1 MTDLGVAE
9 PRRINKGVL
18 YFFGALGGIL
28 FGYDIG
34 VISGVLLFIEKSWNL
49 SYTMDGVVG
58 ACFAFGAMFGAAI
71 GSRWIDRLGRRRSI
85 MLGGA
90 IFGIGTLGCLA
101 SPDVGLFVAFR
112 FIAGFGVGVTSAT
125 IPAYL
130 SELAPRSTRGALSA
144 LNQLMIV
151 GGVAIAYGVDWALS
165 SSGDWRLMIAF
176 GLVPVVMLLIGMPF
190 LPETPRW
197 LLMRGREQEA
207 RRVIRAAQGDV
218 DIDREV
224 KEIQTV
230 IKLDTTQRGN
240 LRDLVRPWAL
250 PALLIAL
257 LLGVG
262 QQFSGVNAIN
272 VYAPTMFKALGAS
285 TSSSLGESLAIGVA
299 KVLLTIWVIFVVD
312 KWGRRPLLLVGSLF
326 MAAMLAALGVVV
338 TTVQGGSGFAV
349 LLFIAYLAGYEL
361 GWGAIVWLMVSEV
374 FPLRVRG
381 VGMSVTSTALWA
393 ATFMVTLVFPI
404 MDHHIGLAGS
414 SWIFAGINIVLFILV
429 LAFVPETKGRSLEQI
444 ELDMRHR
451 IGLRH
456 GAAAIAG
463 ASDELTSPTDASTT
477 HDKAAV

>member
-90 IFGIGTLGCLA
+90 IFGIGTLGCLV

-112 FIAGFGVGVTSAT
+112 FVAGFGVGVTSAT

-130 SELAPRSTRGALSA
+130 SELAPRSSRGALSA

-165 SSGDWRLMIAF
+165 SSGNWRLMIAC
-176 GLVPVVMLLIGMPF
+176 GLVPVVILLIGMPF

-230 IKLDTTQRGN
+230 IELDASQHGS

-285 TSSSLGESLAIGVA
+285 TSSSLGESLAIGIA
-299 KVLLTIWVIFVVD
+299 KVLLTIWVIIVVD
-312 KWGRRPLLLVGSLF
+312 KWGRRPLLLVGNLF

-338 TTVQGGSGFAV
+338 TTVHGSAGVWPV

-393 ATFMVTLVFPI
+393 ATAIVTLVFPL

-414 SWIFAGINIVLFILV
+414 AWIFAGINIVLFILV
-429 LAFVPETKGRSLEQI
+429 LILVPETKGRSLEQI

-456 GAAAIAG
+456 GTAAIDGVADGSAAA
-463 ASDELTSPTDASTT
+463 EQTS
-477 HDKAAV
+477 HRKAAV